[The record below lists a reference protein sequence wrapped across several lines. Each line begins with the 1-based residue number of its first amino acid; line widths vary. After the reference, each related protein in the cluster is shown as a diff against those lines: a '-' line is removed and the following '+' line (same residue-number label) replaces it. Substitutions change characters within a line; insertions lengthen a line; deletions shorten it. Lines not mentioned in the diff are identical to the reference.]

1 MTIHNLLFNLT
12 KLGDAALLLPL
23 TTLLFVIYW
32 RYQSRSAAL
41 WLVGAVGSCA
51 VLTILL
57 KVTFMTC
64 AGVWHTGI
72 TSPSGHTSMGTVVY
86 GAAGLLAIRH
96 TSTPQRWVLLAL
108 TATLIAVI
116 AISRIATGAH
126 NFGEVLVGL
135 AVGATACVAFAVH
148 YLRRPHARAERSGHA
163 RCIGSANRRLRWPAR
178 EPGAYAETCLQLLLT
193 LATCLHVSGLV
204 THLHLRVLVILDAV

>member
-1 MTIHNLLFNLT
+1 VTIHNLLFNLT

-41 WLVGAVGSCA
+41 WLVGAVGFCA

-86 GAAGLLAIRH
+86 GAAGLLAVRH

-116 AISRIATGAH
+116 AVSRIATGAH

-135 AVGATACVAFAVH
+135 AVGATACMAFAVY
-148 YLRRPHARAERSGHA
+148 YLRRPMPALNVAVMLAALAALTAVLAGQHANLEPMLRHA
-163 RCIGSANRRLRWPAR
+163 SSYFLPW
-178 EPGAYAETCLQLLLT
+178 Q
-193 LATCLHVSGLV
+193 HVCTS
-204 THLHLRVLVILDAV
+204 VIW